1 MTLKNIDAEGIV
13 NMYVSGHT
21 GGEVS
26 EKFGV
31 SKAFVYKT
39 LKAHKINIRPRLH
52 VQLADQ
58 IITPYTSGESEN
70 SIAKR
75 LGVSRKVVF
84 DALVNAGIS
93 RRTQSEAEAVKW
105 SFMDHDKRSAQVS
118 AAHAASKSI
127 PKSRRI
133 QTMEKSAR
141 MKEKTRSKIGHLELE
156 FCKALQL
163 RGFDVA
169 QQVATGIYNLDL
181 CIGNTAIEI
190 HANTAH
196 PHSHTFYLRR
206 IMDLL
211 ERGMDVIYIKCIGK
225 IDIDRAADQVSALV
239 NFSQRNESTIRHYWM
254 VRGSGELVA
263 CRRLDGDEL
272 SAVDA
277 LDAFL
282 D

>member
-1 MTLKNIDAEGIV
+1 MTLKNINADGIV
-13 NMYVSGHT
+13 NMYVSGHS

-26 EKFGV
+26 EKLGV

-39 LKAHKINIRPRLH
+39 LKAHNVKIRPRLH

-84 DALVNAGIS
+84 DALMNAGIS
-93 RRTQSEAEAVKW
+93 RRTQSEAETVKW
-105 SFMDHDKRSAQVS
+105 SFMDADKRAAQVA
-118 AAHAASKSI
+118 AAHSASKKLPRSKRVEI
-127 PKSRRI
+127 L
-133 QTMEKSAR
+133 EKCAR
-141 MKEKTRSKIGHLELE
+141 MKEQTGSKIGHLESE
-156 FCKALQL
+156 FFEAFKM

-181 CIGNTAIEI
+181 SIWNTAIEI

-196 PHSHTFYLRR
+196 PHSHPFYLRR
-206 IMDLL
+206 IMYLL
-211 ERGMDVIYIKCIGK
+211 ERGMDVVYIKCIGK
-225 IDIDRAADQVSALV
+225 IDIDRAADQVGKLV
-239 NFSQRNESTIRHYWM
+239 NFSKRNKSTIRHYWM

-263 CRRLDGDEL
+263 CRGFDGNEL
-272 SAVDA
+272 ATVNA